1 MTCATISVAPR
12 LRTRCRAPPRGCGR
26 SRPLARQESARAT
39 CGFRRSRS
47 APGRPP
53 AVAARN
59 APQVLRGTSWTGR
72 SSRQNRWHRDDR
84 SNARAGGRGRVRRRT
99 PPARRRAT
107 HAPARQGCGAAFR
120 TGFRSPWLVLYK
132 AARWL
137 PLDAAG
143 LVDHRERLDEAGER
157 VSVGRRLAFLR
168 GALEDRLLS
177 FSHRLD
183 DHLVEIGGRRPGAV
197 PLGEQIE
204 FGAPDVERGGTAL
217 LQRIAFDKAD
227 DVGDVLVRTVGDHG
241 RRLTLGVRRLAL
253 LRLAGEIAD
262 LMRLLLVEIG
272 RPPFGIPETL

>member
-12 LRTRCRAPPRGCGR
+12 LRTRRCAPPRGCGR

-120 TGFRSPWLVLYK
+120 PGFRSPWLVLYK

-143 LVDHRERLDEAGER
+143 LVDHRERLREACER
-157 VSVGRRLAFLR
+157 IGVGGRAAFLR
-168 GALEDRLLS
+168 GG
-177 FSHRLD
+177 
-183 DHLVEIGGRRPGAV
+183 V
-197 PLGEQIE
+197 
-204 FGAPDVERGGTAL
+204 
-217 LQRIAFDKAD
+217 RIACFPLVIASTIILSRSA
-227 DVGDVLVRTVGDHG
+227 VAAQALSPLVNRSNLVPPMSSAAVLPSFNG
-241 RRLTLGVRRLAL
+241 
-253 LRLAGEIAD
+253 
-262 LMRLLLVEIG
+262 
-272 RPPFGIPETL
+272 